1 MISLKYLV
9 LVICLFMLL
18 ESDVDGNRLRRANPR
33 DKQTKKPHPTKGY
46 SSEGNKLT
54 NSGFSYFMSFY

>member
-18 ESDVDGNRLRRANPR
+18 ESDVDGNRLRRANPK
-33 DKQTKKPHPTKGY
+33 DKKTKKPHPTKGSSAEG

-54 NSGFSYFMSFY
+54 NSGFS